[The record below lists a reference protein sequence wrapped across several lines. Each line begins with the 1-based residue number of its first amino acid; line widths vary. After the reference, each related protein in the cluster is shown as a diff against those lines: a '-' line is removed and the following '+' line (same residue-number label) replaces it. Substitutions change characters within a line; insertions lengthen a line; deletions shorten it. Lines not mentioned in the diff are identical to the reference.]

1 METCDLNADPRG
13 VMHTVGMFYGGIGA
27 VMALVGMGALFF
39 LARAL
44 RQLWPPSAGGKQ
56 SR

>member
-1 METCDLNADPRG
+1 
-13 VMHTVGMFYGGIGA
+13 MHTVGMFYGGIGA
-27 VMALVGMGALFF
+27 VMALVGIGALFF

-44 RQLWPPSAGGKQ
+44 RQLWPPSAGAKQ